1 VIRSDGTSSDVLVD
15 PFAAAETALL
25 CDDPV
30 AKAKAAIELHRRW
43 RAADETRRVEALSR
57 ESPSEVRPLPAPG
70 RPARPEL
77 VAPRSLARRGLG
89 SAAGRVA
96 LLHSLAHIE
105 FNAINL
111 ALDAVYRFRAMPA
124 AYVDDWLRVAA
135 DEGEHFML
143 LHERLHA
150 LDSRYG
156 ALPAHDGLWDMAR
169 RTEHD
174 VLVRMALV
182 PRILEARGLDVAPP
196 MIERLMRA
204 GDAPSAAILER
215 IYTDEITHVEV
226 GNRWFRHVCDERG
239 LDGRAVFRDLLA
251 GPNSAYL
258 RGPYNREARLQ
269 AGFDE
274 AELALIVEM
283 EAEYA
288 AASGS

>member
-1 VIRSDGTSSDVLVD
+1 MSAAPLDL
-15 PFAAAETALL
+15 FAA
-25 CDDPV
+25 
-30 AKAKAAIELHRRW
+30 
-43 RAADETRRVEALSR
+43 VEAVLLHPVPEEKARRAVALRACWAARDEECRR
-57 ESPSEVRPLPAPG
+57 EALAAPSDSSVRPLPEPG
-70 RPARPEL
+70 RPERPVL
-77 VAPRSLARRGLG
+77 VEPRSLARRGLG
-89 SAAGRVA
+89 STAGRVA

-111 ALDAVYRFRAMPA
+111 ALDAIYRFRDQPLR
-124 AYVDDWLRVAA
+124 YVDDWLRVAGE
-135 DEGEHFML
+135 EGEHYLL

-150 LDSRYG
+150 LDSHYG
-156 ALPAHDGLWDMAR
+156 ALPAHDGLWEMAR

-196 MIERLMRA
+196 MIERLGGA
-204 GDAPSAAILER
+204 GDTESAAILQR

-226 GNRWFRHVCDERG
+226 GNRWFRHVCECRE
-239 LDGRAVFRDLLA
+239 LDGREVFRDLLR

-258 RGPYNREARLQ
+258 RGPYNREARLL

-274 AELALIVEM
+274 AELAVIAEM

-288 AASGS
+288 ESVRGRRA